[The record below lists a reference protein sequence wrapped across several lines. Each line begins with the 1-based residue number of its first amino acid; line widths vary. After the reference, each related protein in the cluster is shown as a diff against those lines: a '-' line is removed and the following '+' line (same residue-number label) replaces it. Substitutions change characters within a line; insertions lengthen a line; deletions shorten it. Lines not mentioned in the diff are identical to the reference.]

1 MDFLYSFS
9 WILVFLNL
17 DFLYPS
23 TAGFLARAGCGS
35 KQDQG
40 DPGLP
45 TQGSF
50 FVAILKKK
58 EPEFIGLDVIG
69 LTLRAVLSKVPERT
83 FIECFL

>member
-1 MDFLYSFS
+1 M
-9 WILVFLNL
+9 
-17 DFLYPS
+17 YPS

-45 TQGSF
+45 TPRSF
-50 FVAILKKK
+50 FCGDIEEKKPK
-58 EPEFIGLDVIG
+58 FIGLDVIE
-69 LTLRAVLSKVPERT
+69 LILRVVLSKVPERT